1 MGYIGSKADDVIEIK
16 DYRPISMI
24 GCVYKVIAKVLANRM
39 RKIMDVLVGEM
50 QTAFVKGR
58 QILDGALIANEV
70 VHWVKKKKKG
80 SEYYET

>member
-39 RKIMDVLVGEM
+39 RKIMDVLMGEM
-50 QTAFVKGR
+50 
-58 QILDGALIANEV
+58 
-70 VHWVKKKKKG
+70 
-80 SEYYET
+80 